1 MATKKRAR
9 NTRSV
14 KSKLKE
20 ISLDEMESDFPT
32 TSKEV
37 QSKGVGFR
45 LDVKVNHQL
54 TDKQKDILK
63 RMTDYKTR
71 MVLIDGLWGTSKAQ
85 PLDSKI
91 LTPSGWTTMGSIS
104 VGDFVIGSDG
114 NPTQVL
120 GVFPQGEKEIFKV
133 TFSDDSSTECC
144 LDHLWLTQTEYER
157 NKQKRARN
165 GGNPIYTKTPA
176 PPQVRTLKEIQESIL
191 VSKDH
196 LNHSIPITQPVN
208 FEPVQHYI
216 DPYILGVLLGD
227 GCLRNQVSFTTIDSE
242 IHEKVRA
249 LLPEKLS
256 LVHRIENITYAI
268 VYKKGHKSPIKE
280 ELRRLKLLNHLSFE
294 KFIPDEYKFDSTEN
308 RIKLLHGLM
317 DTDGT
322 TDGTYTS
329 FCTTS
334 DKLRDDVKFIVQSL
348 GGTSSHKTHR
358 QNTYTYKGEKKLG
371 RVSYIVSIKLPNNI
385 CPFMLERKRIKLIPR
400 TKYFPIRYFKKI
412 ESVGYKHA
420 QCILVDAPNHL
431 YLTDDCIV
439 THNTFIS
446 VLSALTL
453 MSTGSINK
461 IYYVRSPVE
470 SSDTAKIGTL
480 PGDLAEKTGAY
491 MAVMEEKLAEFLPYN
506 QVNRLI
512 QDQYVEFLPP
522 GFMRGRSLDNSVLI
536 CDEAS
541 NFSWKDMLLI
551 SSRLG
556 VNSRMF
562 VIGDSFQNDIGNKSG
577 FERFFNLFQNDE
589 ESKTNGIHTFTMK
602 NKEDILRSGFIR
614 FVMEK
619 AGVLTFG
626 R

>member
-71 MVLIDGLWGTSKAQ
+71 MVLIDGLWGTSK
-85 PLDSKI
+85 
-91 LTPSGWTTMGSIS
+91 
-104 VGDFVIGSDG
+104 
-114 NPTQVL
+114 
-120 GVFPQGEKEIFKV
+120 
-133 TFSDDSSTECC
+133 
-144 LDHLWLTQTEYER
+144 
-157 NKQKRARN
+157 
-165 GGNPIYTKTPA
+165 
-176 PPQVRTLKEIQESIL
+176 
-191 VSKDH
+191 
-196 LNHSIPITQPVN
+196 
-208 FEPVQHYI
+208 
-216 DPYILGVLLGD
+216 
-227 GCLRNQVSFTTIDSE
+227 
-242 IHEKVRA
+242 
-249 LLPEKLS
+249 
-256 LVHRIENITYAI
+256 
-268 VYKKGHKSPIKE
+268 
-280 ELRRLKLLNHLSFE
+280 
-294 KFIPDEYKFDSTEN
+294 
-308 RIKLLHGLM
+308 
-317 DTDGT
+317 
-322 TDGTYTS
+322 
-329 FCTTS
+329 
-334 DKLRDDVKFIVQSL
+334 
-348 GGTSSHKTHR
+348 
-358 QNTYTYKGEKKLG
+358 
-371 RVSYIVSIKLPNNI
+371 SY
-385 CPFMLERKRIKLIPR
+385 
-400 TKYFPIRYFKKI
+400 
-412 ESVGYKHA
+412 
-420 QCILVDAPNHL
+420 
-431 YLTDDCIV
+431 
-439 THNTFIS
+439 IS

-512 QDQYVEFLPP
+512 QEQYVEFLPP
-522 GFMRGRSLDNSVLI
+522 GFMRGRSLDNSILI